1 VRTTK
6 IVQKATVDNPALEK
20 ANETVKTPAA
30 ATVTATSVAS
40 LATVGATGASGAG
53 VLTYLQFLFTQPLLL
68 LTKKRRKGWGIVYDA
83 ASKKPVD
90 LAVVRVYNAET
101 KKLVRTKVTDKAGRY
116 EFILKPGKYYIEV
129 QKKDYKFPC
138 KILDKVT
145 TDGHFEDVYYGEVI
159 EVQERDAVSMPIA
172 LDPIKLAQ
180 KGEKVMKLFWFKKTQ
195 TLFTLIAPVAAIV
208 SFIINPTLK
217 FGLLIVGQ
225 VALYF
230 LFSRLAKGDKPKSW
244 GIVRDLENKKT
255 LSRTIV
261 RVFETKFNKL
271 LDTQVTDG
279 KGRYA
284 FLVGNQE
291 YYVTAEKPGYYQK
304 RSEVFNLEKEE
315 TGYLTEDFK
324 LRSHKLGKGIEQA
337 QKKDQQ
343 VTLRTGLGQQKEK
356 MIQGIKRVIRRDEEK
371 FKGEIKDV
379 DLDQMHEDYYD
390 VDSLK

>member
-1 VRTTK
+1 
-6 IVQKATVDNPALEK
+6 LEK

-68 LTKKRRKGWGIVYDA
+68 LTKKRRRGWGIVYDA

-116 EFILKPGKYYIEV
+116 EFILNPGKYYVEV

-138 KILDKVT
+138 KLLNNVQK
-145 TDGHFEDVYYGEVI
+145 DGQFEAVYYGETI
-159 EVQERDAVSMPIA
+159 EVRERDAIAMPIA
-172 LDPIKLAQ
+172 MDPVKMVQ
-180 KGEKVMKLFWFKKTQ
+180 KGEKVLKLYWFKRMQ
-195 TLFTLIAPVAAIV
+195 TLLTLIAPVAAII
-208 SFIINPTLK
+208 SFIINPSLK
-217 FGLLIVGQ
+217 FALLIIGQ
-225 VALYF
+225 IVLYL
-230 LFSRLAKGDKPKSW
+230 LFNRLAKGDKPKSW
-244 GIVRDLENKKT
+244 GLVRDVENKKT

-261 RVFETKFNKL
+261 RVFETRFNKL
-271 LDTQVTDG
+271 LETQVTDS

-304 RSEVFNLEKEE
+304 RSEVFNLEKE
-315 TGYLTEDFK
+315 TSGYLTEDFK
-324 LRSHKLGKGIEQA
+324 LRSHKLGKGIEEA
-337 QKKDQQ
+337 QKKDQP
-343 VTLRTGLGQQKEK
+343 VTLRTGLGQQKEEVVEGK
-356 MIQGIKRVIRRDEEK
+356 QKVVRPEGQK

-379 DLDQMHEDYYD
+379 DLNEMHEDYYNL
-390 VDSLK
+390 DSLNKK